1 MGRSETAFSV
11 VIIWFTAVFIFSA
24 CKLIRSKIGRVL
36 LLHAH
41 SPERGNSFSKPGK
54 NRSLK
59 IQLSPLVRPC
69 FKAEKTPAQNWSVG
83 LFSRASIRNRQPHR
97 TGKTALQALFIL
109 PWYSFLIQ
117 QNKTRQEA
125 KQNPLITQPEP
136 GFPLPCFSPV
146 CEKWHQAKP
155 PFSLCSIGCR
165 TQLWGLHSKP
175 LLTLILLIL
184 PIEGFDFKSGPVAIL
199 LWSGFAIAIPA
210 IFATR
215 RCAFQTQSSPQS
227 YPSAFLI
234 LPWSCRSCFAGY
246 G

>member
-36 LLHAH
+36 LFHAH

-83 LFSRASIRNRQPHR
+83 LFSRASL
-97 TGKTALQALFIL
+97 ALRSETDSRIEPAKQRYKRF
-109 PWYSFLIQ
+109 SFCHDTFLIQ

-155 PFSLCSIGCR
+155 PFSLCSIGCS

-184 PIEGFDFKSGPVAIL
+184 PIEGFDFKSGPVVIL

-215 RCAFQTQSSPQS
+215 RCAFQTQSSP
-227 YPSAFLI
+227 
-234 LPWSCRSCFAGY
+234 
-246 G
+246 